1 MIGADGKQRKTP
13 KMFCQKLVAQ
23 EVTKWWIIR
32 NAFKRFVNIVFES
45 FSSLFLFVLSGSLEE
60 LVY

>member
-1 MIGADGKQRKTP
+1 MIGADGKQKKPP

-45 FSSLFLFVLSGSLEE
+45 FSSFFYLYYQVL
-60 LVY
+60 